1 MVSFRNN
8 RIFSLDWDFT
18 MCFKKNIDMRE
29 QWRTAVY
36 DGEPYEKYQVSNLGR
51 MINLNYRNTG
61 RAKLMEP
68 SDNGQGYLVVYLSKN
83 GEFKKCLV
91 HRLVAETFLE
101 NPENKPQVNHK
112 DEDKTNNFVF
122 LNEDGS
128 IDKEKSN
135 LEWSTPKE
143 NSNHGTRNERI
154 SKAMTNGK
162 LSKPVI
168 QLSLSGEFIREWE
181 STHECGRNGYNGG
194 HVAACCRGK
203 EKSHKGFRWMYAED
217 YKEKQFKNLGYIP
230 LF

>member
-1 MVSFRNN
+1 MVEE
-8 RIFSLDWDFT
+8 I
-18 MCFKKNIDMRE
+18 
-29 QWRTAVY
+29 WRTAVV
-36 DGEPYEKYQVSNLGR
+36 DGEKYERFQVSNLGR
-51 MINLNYRNTG
+51 VMNLNYYNTG
-61 RAKLMEP
+61 KAKLMEP
-68 SDNGQGYLVVYLSKN
+68 SDNGDGYLVVNLSKN
-83 GEFKKCLV
+83 GKRDKSLV
-91 HRLVAETFLE
+91 HRLVAETFLP

-162 LSKPVI
+162 TSKKVL

-181 STHECGRNGYNGG
+181 STQECGRNGFKQGNI
-194 HVAACCRGK
+194 VCCCQGK
-203 EKSHKGFRWMYAED
+203 RKSHKGFLWR
-217 YKEKQFKNLGYIP
+217 YK
-230 LF
+230 